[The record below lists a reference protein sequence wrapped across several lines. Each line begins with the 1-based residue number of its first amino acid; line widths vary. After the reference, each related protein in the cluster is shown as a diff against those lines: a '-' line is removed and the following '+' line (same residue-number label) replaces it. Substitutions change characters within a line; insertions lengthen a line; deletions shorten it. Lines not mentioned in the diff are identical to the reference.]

1 MRTQA
6 RRGKVMKLTMKRI
19 YTGVSYLLGWFD
31 RNILVTVLFF
41 IFFVFAYWCAYLI
54 NKIKREIDTKN
65 LNEMLVQFKEGDRDY

>member
-1 MRTQA
+1 
-6 RRGKVMKLTMKRI
+6 MKLTMKRI

-54 NKIKREIDTKN
+54 NKIKRDIDTKN
-65 LNEMLVQFKEGDRDY
+65 LNEMLEQFKEEKEEREYAAD